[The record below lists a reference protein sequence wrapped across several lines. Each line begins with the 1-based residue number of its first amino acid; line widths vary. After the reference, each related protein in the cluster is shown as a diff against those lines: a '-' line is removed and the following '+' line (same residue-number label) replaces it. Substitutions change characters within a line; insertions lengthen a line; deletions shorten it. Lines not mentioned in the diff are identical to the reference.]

1 MKNWSG
7 HIYFEDQFEW
17 KNLEKAF
24 PELWEIIAKET
35 KQNQDEVQYDQLA
48 LELNMDE
55 IAKNKKP
62 IGYIKDGARFRMV
75 FPRDSQ
81 ELIVYRG
88 NLSEDIRDMT
98 EAISRVLKAKKI
110 KHSVEYDKMLLY
122 ELKRRKK

>member
-7 HIYFEDQFEW
+7 HIYFEDDFEW
-17 KNLEKAF
+17 KSLEKAF
-24 PELWEIIAKET
+24 PEMWEIVSRET

-55 IAKNKKP
+55 ISRNKKP

-75 FPRDSQ
+75 FPQDSQ
-81 ELIVYRG
+81 EMIIYKG
-88 NLSEDIRDMT
+88 NLSEDIRDIT
-98 EAISRVLKAKKI
+98 EAVSRVLKTKKV